1 MFGGIIHM
9 KVHVLHTGKVY
20 IDRALAFK
28 ENSFHPMPFT
38 GWFRGKT
45 KKMWV
50 PVSTYLIEHPKGLIL
65 VDTGWHQEIRM
76 NQRKHL
82 GILAHSM
89 FKGDLPEGDSIA
101 EQLNTLGIKSSE
113 LDFVLLTH
121 LHSDHVSGL
130 KHVQDA
136 KRILTSE
143 IEWKSAHKRA
153 GYIKSMW
160 RNIPIKT
167 FKFTDIPHGPLKKGY
182 DLFSDDSLYLVH
194 TPGHSD
200 GMFSILVK
208 MNNGWLV
215 LASDVGY
222 SEKSWKEM
230 ILPGVT
236 TDKKAAY
243 LSLEW
248 LKDFSNKKDCIR
260 VIANHDSAIKPQIF
274 T

>member
-1 MFGGIIHM
+1 M

-20 IDRALAFK
+20 IDQALAFK
-28 ENSFHPMPFT
+28 EKSLHPMPFT

-65 VDTGWHQEIRM
+65 VDTGWHQEIRI

-82 GILAHSM
+82 GILAQSM

-101 EQLNTLGIKSSE
+101 EQLHTLGIKSSE
-113 LDFVLLTH
+113 LDYVLLTH

-143 IEWKSAHKRA
+143 IEWKSAHKRV

-160 RNIPIKT
+160 HNIPIQT
-167 FKFTDIPHGPLKKGY
+167 FKFTDIPQGPLNKGY
-182 DLFSDDSLYLVH
+182 DLFGDDSLYLVH

-208 MNNGWLV
+208 MKYGWLV

-230 ILPGVT
+230 ILPGLT

-243 LSLEW
+243 SSLKW
-248 LKDFSNKKDCIR
+248 LKDFSNKENCIR
-260 VIANHDSAIKPQIF
+260 VIANHDSAIEPQIF